1 MSSKKRIKDNNKPA
15 HWVGHSKLR
24 SLDIYELFKRT
35 PDFDEKE
42 ASVTGKTEEEKNTAK
57 NTTYDADTNAE
68 DNEVISN
75 SIFPQRSISSKI

>member
-1 MSSKKRIKDNNKPA
+1 MGESKESWWKKKSKDNDKPA

-42 ASVTGKTEEEKNTAK
+42 ASVTGKTEEDKDTAK
-57 NTTYDADTNAE
+57 KATDGTDINAE
-68 DNEVISN
+68 
-75 SIFPQRSISSKI
+75 